1 MAATCPPL
9 DPNETRQVSGPRDS
23 PCTRLFLDFAK
34 KHCWRGLSSVKSS
47 RVPFLPNFPI
57 DQQEEGSQGL
67 SWHVRGVSE
76 PSPPLL
82 DRVRRTPVTWK

>member
-34 KHCWRGLSSVKSS
+34 KA
-47 RVPFLPNFPI
+47 
-57 DQQEEGSQGL
+57 
-67 SWHVRGVSE
+67 
-76 PSPPLL
+76 LL
-82 DRVRRTPVTWK
+82 ARSLFG

>member
-47 RVPFLPNFPI
+47 PFRSFQISQLTNRRRDLKVLVGMSAGFPSRVHH
-57 DQQEEGSQGL
+57 SSTKCVGL
-67 SWHVRGVSE
+67 Q
-76 PSPPLL
+76 
-82 DRVRRTPVTWK
+82 